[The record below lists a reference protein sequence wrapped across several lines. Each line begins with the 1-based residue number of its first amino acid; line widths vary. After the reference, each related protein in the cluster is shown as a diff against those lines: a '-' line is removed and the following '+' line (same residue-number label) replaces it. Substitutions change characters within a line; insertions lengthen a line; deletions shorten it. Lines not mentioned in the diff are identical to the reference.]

1 MARGG
6 DPSAEK
12 KAARIATKPEAS
24 ADLIEDVTAQ
34 FNHRYLPRLRDSS
47 RVEATRILN
56 RDVVGPWRGRR
67 LSAIRQVDVVA
78 LLDTVM
84 DRGSPVMA
92 NRVLAALRRMCG
104 WAVERGIASA
114 NPCDGVKAPAAE
126 RSRDRVLD
134 DRELASV
141 LRACDR
147 MPGAF
152 GSLFKL
158 LALTGQRRDEVAD
171 MRWSEIDFDA
181 RLWTIPK
188 ERVKNGVAHAVPLSA
203 AALAV
208 LAALP
213 RIGDGTA
220 DLVFTTN
227 GRTPVQGFGKAKNR
241 LDLATSADGGPL
253 APWRLHDLRRTA
265 ATGMARLGVMLPVVE
280 RVLNHTSGT
289 FGGVAGVY
297 QRHDFA
303 AEKREGLDRWGQHIE
318 RLTGQS
324 EVSQRVDYSTV

>member
-1 MARGG
+1 
-6 DPSAEK
+6 
-12 KAARIATKPEAS
+12 
-24 ADLIEDVTAQ
+24 
-34 FNHRYLPRLRDSS
+34 
-47 RVEATRILN
+47 
-56 RDVVGPWRGRR
+56 
-67 LSAIRQVDVVA
+67 
-78 LLDTVM
+78 
-84 DRGSPVMA
+84 
-92 NRVLAALRRMCG
+92 
-104 WAVERGIASA
+104 
-114 NPCDGVKAPAAE
+114 
-126 RSRDRVLD
+126 
-134 DRELASV
+134 
-141 LRACDR
+141 
-147 MPGAF
+147 
-152 GSLFKL
+152 
-158 LALTGQRRDEVAD
+158 